1 MLGVTSS
8 ERPPGPDPLIGR
20 IINDRF
26 RIVSMIARGGMGKV
40 YRAEQVPLGRE
51 VALKVLHPNYS
62 GDSDPEFHKRF
73 FLEASTTAKLTH
85 PNTVSIFDYGRTE
98 DDVYYIAM
106 ELLDGKT
113 LHRALRESGPME
125 PARILHIAAQICRSL
140 REAHELGVIH
150 RDLKP
155 ANIYLV
161 PHGDESEFVK
171 VLDFGLV
178 KSLEDTGEDLTQTGL
193 FMGSPKYMSPE
204 QIRGERVDGR
214 ADVYS
219 LGVIMYEML
228 TGKVPFDR
236 TNSVNILM
244 AHVHESPP
252 RMADV
257 NPNVAIPPLLE
268 QVIMKAMAKKPS
280 DRHASMDA
288 LLTAL
293 KEIAD
298 PLINP
303 DISGRIHLNLA
314 SSGAFRASDAPPPR
328 ESHSTP
334 SAPISTHPP
343 APKNRV
349 AMIVGGVSIAV
360 LASVGVFVFQRPVPA
375 PTPPRPSAQ
384 GMRGD
389 EATPPVASAPE
400 PEEEE
405 ASQPAT
411 PPVEAPALRV
421 RVTLR
426 STPPGAM
433 VTVNAADA
441 ASREYGPTPIDFEW
455 VGSDAEQDREV
466 SFRFELSG
474 HQDMTV
480 IRRITGDT
488 LDVSVEL
495 DARVQRPRPPR
506 HGEAESG
513 GGPVGP
519 MRGYKLD
526 PY

>member
-1 MLGVTSS
+1 
-8 ERPPGPDPLIGR
+8 
-20 IINDRF
+20 
-26 RIVSMIARGGMGKV
+26 MIARGGMGKV

-85 PNTVSIFDYGRTE
+85 PNTVSIFDYGRTD

-113 LHRALRESGPME
+113 LHRALREAGPME

-140 REAHELGVIH
+140 REAHEHGVIH

-161 PHGDESEFVK
+161 VHGDESEFVK

-214 ADVYS
+214 ADIYS
-219 LGVIMYEML
+219 LGIIMYEML

-244 AHVHESPP
+244 AHVHEPP
-252 RMADV
+252 PPMADI
-257 NPNVAIPPLLE
+257 NPNVTIPPLFE
-268 QVIMKAMAKKPS
+268 QVVLKAIAKRPE
-280 DRHASMDA
+280 DRYPSMDA
-288 LLTAL
+288 LLLAL
-293 KEIAD
+293 KEAAD

-303 DISGRIHLNLA
+303 DISGRVSL
-314 SSGAFRASDAPPPR
+314 SSTGAFRASDPPR
-328 ESHSTP
+328 ASRATP
-334 SAPISTHPP
+334 SSPLRIPPKTPTRHTPKIIGIVSFAILLGLGVLMVPRGAP
-343 APKNRV
+343 AP
-349 AMIVGGVSIAV
+349 VSPQVSSPEVPRAD
-360 LASVGVFVFQRPVPA
+360 VPA
-375 PTPPRPSAQ
+375 AARSEPEAPT
-384 GMRGD
+384 
-389 EATPPVASAPE
+389 TPPVS
-400 PEEEE
+400 
-405 ASQPAT
+405 
-411 PPVEAPALRV
+411 EAPAPRV

-433 VTVNAADA
+433 VSVEPRTGET
-441 ASREYGPTPIDFEW
+441 RQYGPTPIELEW
-455 VGSDAEQDREV
+455 VGPDAVRDREV
-466 SFRFELSG
+466 AFRFELTG
-474 HQDMTV
+474 HRDMTV
-480 IRRITGDT
+480 IRRITSDT
-488 LDVSVEL
+488 IDVSVEL
-495 DARVQRPRPPR
+495 DARSPRSRPSRSDDEGPADRPL
-506 HGEAESG
+506 
-513 GGPVGP
+513 GP